1 MLWYIFFYSLFGFA
15 GPPIWS
21 YNVPSSSMAD
31 TLIVGDVF
39 LANTYAYA
47 TNPPQRGDVAIFEVD
62 HTTYVKR
69 VIGLPG
75 DKIQLM
81 DSVLYLNGQAVRR
94 VPDGLY
100 VSKDAF
106 GDETKMQRYRE
117 TLREGVSHDILQLD
131 PDGFGNNT
139 PVYEVPPDH
148 LFMMGDN
155 RDNSVDSR
163 HKQVGY
169 VAREQLVGRA
179 TIRLFSFSAETGG
192 WQGDRVLQPI
202 N

>member
-75 DKIQLM
+75 DKIQLI
-81 DSVLYLNGQAVRR
+81 DSVLYINGKAVER
-94 VPDGLY
+94 VPDGFY
-100 VSKDAF
+100 ITKDAF
-106 GDETKMQRYRE
+106 RDETKMQRYRE
-117 TLREGVSHDILQLD
+117 TLPEGVSHDTLQLD
-131 PDGFGNNT
+131 PNGFGNNT
-139 PVYEVPPDH
+139 PLYEVPPDH

>member
-75 DKIQLM
+75 DKIQLI
-81 DSVLYLNGQAVRR
+81 DSVLYINGKAVER
-94 VPDGLY
+94 VPDGFY
-100 VSKDAF
+100 ITKDAF
-106 GDETKMQRYRE
+106 RDETKLQRYRE
-117 TLREGVSHDILQLD
+117 TLPEGVSHDTLQLD

-139 PVYEVPPDH
+139 PLYEVPPDH

>member
-75 DKIQLM
+75 DKIQLI
-81 DSVLYLNGQAVRR
+81 DSVLYINGKAVER
-94 VPDGLY
+94 VPDGFY
-100 VSKDAF
+100 ITKDAF
-106 GDETKMQRYRE
+106 RDETKLQRYRE
-117 TLREGVSHDILQLD
+117 TLPEGVSHDTLQLD
-131 PDGFGNNT
+131 PNGFGNNT
-139 PVYEVPPDH
+139 PLYEVPPDH

>member
-1 MLWYIFFYSLFGFA
+1 MLWYIFFYSIFGFA

-75 DKIQLM
+75 DKIQLI
-81 DSVLYLNGQAVRR
+81 DSVLYINGKAVER
-94 VPDGLY
+94 VPDGFY
-100 VSKDAF
+100 ITKDAF
-106 GDETKMQRYRE
+106 RDETKLQRYRE
-117 TLREGVSHDILQLD
+117 TLPEGVSHDTLQLD

-139 PVYEVPPDH
+139 PLYEVPPDH

>member
-75 DKIQLM
+75 DKIQLI
-81 DSVLYLNGQAVRR
+81 DSVLYINGKAVER
-94 VPDGLY
+94 VPDGFY
-100 VSKDAF
+100 ITKDAF
-106 GDETKMQRYRE
+106 RDETKLRRYRE
-117 TLREGVSHDILQLD
+117 TLPEGVSHDTLQLD
-131 PDGFGNNT
+131 PNGFGNNT
-139 PVYEVPPDH
+139 PLYEVPPDH

>member
-1 MLWYIFFYSLFGFA
+1 MLWFVFYYSVFGFA

-75 DKIQLM
+75 DKIQLI
-81 DSVLYLNGQAVRR
+81 DSVLYINGKAVER
-94 VPDGLY
+94 VPDGFY
-100 VSKDAF
+100 ITKDAF
-106 GDETKMQRYRE
+106 RDETKLQRYRE
-117 TLREGVSHDILQLD
+117 TLPEGVSHDTLQLD
-131 PDGFGNNT
+131 PNGFGNNT
-139 PVYEVPPDH
+139 PLYEVPPDH

>member
-1 MLWYIFFYSLFGFA
+1 MLWFVFYYSVFGFA
-15 GPPIWS
+15 GPPSWS

-39 LANTYAYA
+39 LADRYAYA
-47 TNPPQRGDVAIFEVD
+47 ANPPQRGDVAVFEVD
-62 HTTYVKR
+62 RTIYVKR

-163 HKQVGY
+163 HKQIGY

-179 TIRLFSFSAETGG
+179 TMLLFSFSAETGG
-192 WQGDRVLQPI
+192 WHGDRFLQPI
-202 N
+202 D

>member
-75 DKIQLM
+75 DKIQLI
-81 DSVLYLNGQAVRR
+81 DSVLYINGKAVER
-94 VPDGLY
+94 VPDGFY
-100 VSKDAF
+100 ITKDAF
-106 GDETKMQRYRE
+106 RDETKLQRYRE
-117 TLREGVSHDILQLD
+117 TLPEGVSHDTLQLD
-131 PDGFGNNT
+131 PNGFGNNT
-139 PVYEVPPDH
+139 PLDEVPPDH

>member
-31 TLIVGDVF
+31 TLVVGDVF

-75 DKIQLM
+75 DKIQLI
-81 DSVLYLNGQAVRR
+81 DSVLYINGKAVER
-94 VPDGLY
+94 VPDGFY
-100 VSKDAF
+100 ITKDAF
-106 GDETKMQRYRE
+106 RDETKLQRYRE
-117 TLREGVSHDILQLD
+117 TLPEGVSHDTLQLD
-131 PDGFGNNT
+131 PNGFGNNT
-139 PVYEVPPDH
+139 PLYEVPPDH

>member
-69 VIGLPG
+69 VIGL
-75 DKIQLM
+75 
-81 DSVLYLNGQAVRR
+81 RR
-94 VPDGLY
+94 
-100 VSKDAF
+100 
-106 GDETKMQRYRE
+106 Q
-117 TLREGVSHDILQLD
+117 D
-131 PDGFGNNT
+131 PAD
-139 PVYEVPPDH
+139 
-148 LFMMGDN
+148 
-155 RDNSVDSR
+155 
-163 HKQVGY
+163 
-169 VAREQLVGRA
+169 
-179 TIRLFSFSAETGG
+179 
-192 WQGDRVLQPI
+192 
-202 N
+202 